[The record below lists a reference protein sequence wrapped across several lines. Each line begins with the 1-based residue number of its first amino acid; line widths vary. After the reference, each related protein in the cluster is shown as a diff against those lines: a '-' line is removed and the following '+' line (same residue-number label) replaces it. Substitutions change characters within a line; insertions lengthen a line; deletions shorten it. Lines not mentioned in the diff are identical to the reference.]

1 MTYRAL
7 TPNEISVMKQNGCN
21 STDWNDIKV
30 KDGFD
35 CCNYVRVNFSGE
47 IRLGL
52 TDETVIGTAGIIVQS
67 GIFDA
72 SLHNC
77 TVGDNV
83 HIAKVWERI
92 INYDILDGAYIT
104 NIGSIICT
112 GSRAF
117 GNGTEVNVLNE
128 QGGRSVLIFEELTA
142 QMAYLMTFYRHDK
155 EFITSMDKMIR
166 DYAAKKKSA
175 VGKIGKMA
183 KITNLGSATDVVFDD
198 ESYTNSCSLLWDGTV
213 GKRAFVGPNVVAE
226 HFVFASE
233 ACVDKGAIVKNVFVG
248 QKAELTNGFLANNSL
263 FFANCIMEAGEAV
276 SVFAG
281 PHTVSMHRSTLLIGG
296 MFSFFNAGSGTNQ
309 SNHLYRIGPVH
320 QGIMERGC
328 KTGSCSYIMWPARI
342 GSFSLLTGKH
352 YKHPDTSE
360 LPYSYVVE
368 KNGKTVVLPGANL
381 KKFGTIRDIL
391 KWKKRDHRSNDLPR
405 LDIINYDP
413 LTPLTTRK
421 MYQGIHFLN
430 LCETDPDYPS
440 AHNFVIEHKSIRHG
454 RELYALGV
462 DFFMG
467 EEVMK
472 KLAQINVTDCPDSL
486 GYLLIPESNEG
497 VGRWVDAAGLIAPA
511 TVINELC
518 SSVAKGSISSPEEL
532 AKSLQAI
539 HNKYSDYK
547 WEYVADNFKSCYGIT
562 LDSLTKGAAIS
573 ILHRWTESVDS
584 FDRERNTDAHKDFN
598 ENSMV
603 SFGIDLDPQS
613 RQVDFNEVRGLPE
626 KNDQMIAVH
635 NHYASLIQEAYAVIC
650 RLKEPQ
656 HI

>member
-248 QKAELTNGFLANNSL
+248 QKAELTNGF
-263 FFANCIMEAGEAV
+263 
-276 SVFAG
+276 
-281 PHTVSMHRSTLLIGG
+281 
-296 MFSFFNAGSGTNQ
+296 
-309 SNHLYRIGPVH
+309 
-320 QGIMERGC
+320 
-328 KTGSCSYIMWPARI
+328 
-342 GSFSLLTGKH
+342 
-352 YKHPDTSE
+352 
-360 LPYSYVVE
+360 
-368 KNGKTVVLPGANL
+368 
-381 KKFGTIRDIL
+381 
-391 KWKKRDHRSNDLPR
+391 
-405 LDIINYDP
+405 
-413 LTPLTTRK
+413 
-421 MYQGIHFLN
+421 
-430 LCETDPDYPS
+430 
-440 AHNFVIEHKSIRHG
+440 
-454 RELYALGV
+454 
-462 DFFMG
+462 
-467 EEVMK
+467 
-472 KLAQINVTDCPDSL
+472 
-486 GYLLIPESNEG
+486 
-497 VGRWVDAAGLIAPA
+497 
-511 TVINELC
+511 
-518 SSVAKGSISSPEEL
+518 
-532 AKSLQAI
+532 
-539 HNKYSDYK
+539 
-547 WEYVADNFKSCYGIT
+547 
-562 LDSLTKGAAIS
+562 
-573 ILHRWTESVDS
+573 
-584 FDRERNTDAHKDFN
+584 
-598 ENSMV
+598 
-603 SFGIDLDPQS
+603 
-613 RQVDFNEVRGLPE
+613 
-626 KNDQMIAVH
+626 
-635 NHYASLIQEAYAVIC
+635 
-650 RLKEPQ
+650 
-656 HI
+656 